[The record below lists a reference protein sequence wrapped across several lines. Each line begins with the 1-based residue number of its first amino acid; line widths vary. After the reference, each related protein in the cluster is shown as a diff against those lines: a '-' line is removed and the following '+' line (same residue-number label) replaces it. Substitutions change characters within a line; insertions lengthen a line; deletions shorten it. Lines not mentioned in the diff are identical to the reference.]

1 MAGFNPNDMELTP
14 GEMTRELGVALSED
28 LHPYCEEDNPE
39 PVFMA
44 RGVDVG
50 SVTIKEGADWRM
62 AIIEG
67 SMLGQKIPMKMK
79 TFSGDY
85 GEELVG
91 RRVDLVFSF
100 PQRDDPNWGM
110 DLNVVEV
117 IGG

>member
-1 MAGFNPNDMELTP
+1 MLAATV
-14 GEMTRELGVALSED
+14 LGVSPAS
-28 LHPYCEEDNPE
+28 NPDS
-39 PVFMA
+39 
-44 RGVDVG
+44 VDYLV
-50 SVTIKEGADWRM
+50 
-62 AIIEG
+62 
-67 SMLGQKIPMKMK
+67 